1 MKTEFKKPAVD
12 LTDLAIGIVVL
23 GIVVSI
29 GSNILVS
36 MQSSLLT
43 DLDTYS
49 TANESADFT
58 TASSNDLANAW
69 FKNIDSVTNASNGVS
84 IESGNY
90 SVAIS
95 EVSGVGTISNLT
107 EEFPFDWNVTY
118 TSYNTTSRADYTLTG
133 DAALGLAEYGDWF
146 DIIVI
151 VGIAA
156 VILALIFMAFGGM
169 SNSKGI
175 GGSY

>member
-1 MKTEFKKPAVD
+1 
-12 LTDLAIGIVVL
+12 
-23 GIVVSI
+23 
-29 GSNILVS
+29 

-49 TANESADFT
+49 TVNESADFT
-58 TASSNDLANAW
+58 TASSNDLANVW
-69 FKNIDSVTNASNGVS
+69 FKNIDSVVNTSNGAS
-84 IESGNY
+84 ISSGNY
-90 SVAIS
+90 SLVVNEAN
-95 EVSGVGTISNLT
+95 GVGTISNLT
-107 EEFPFDWNVTY
+107 NTFPFGWNVSY
-118 TSYNTTSRADYTLTG
+118 TSYNTTSRVDYTLAG

-156 VILALIFMAFGGM
+156 VILALIFMAFGGR
-169 SNSKGI
+169 SNSGDL